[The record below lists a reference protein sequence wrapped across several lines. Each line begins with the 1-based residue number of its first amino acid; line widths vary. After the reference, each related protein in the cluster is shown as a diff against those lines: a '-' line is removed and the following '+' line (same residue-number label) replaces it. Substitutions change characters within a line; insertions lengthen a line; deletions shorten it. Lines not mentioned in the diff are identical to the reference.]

1 MPQAMPQAMQ
11 PNMPQAMQPN
21 MPQAMAPNGVNAT
34 YTGPPGG
41 MIPNQM
47 TPAYGVDG

>member
-11 PNMPQAMQPN
+11 PNMPQAM
-21 MPQAMAPNGVNAT
+21 ASNGVNAV
-34 YTGPPGG
+34 YAGPPGG